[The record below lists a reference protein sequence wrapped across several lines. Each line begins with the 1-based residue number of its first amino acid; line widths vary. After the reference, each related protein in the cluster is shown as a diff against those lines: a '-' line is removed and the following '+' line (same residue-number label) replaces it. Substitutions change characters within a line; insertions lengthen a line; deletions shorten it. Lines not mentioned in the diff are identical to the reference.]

1 LKKIEKALAMK
12 ILWNIAMI
20 AVAVAF
26 LLALHRLA
34 LWMEDQGWIYYRRKS
49 GSGGSG
55 VGNALHELHS
65 FFEADV
71 RQAQEEIME
80 EKEQKSDI
88 GAPPFKEKP
97 EPKIK
102 MEE

>member
-1 LKKIEKALAMK
+1 MN
-12 ILWNIAMI
+12 ILLNIALI
-20 AVAVAF
+20 AAIVAF

-34 LWMEDQGWIYYRRKS
+34 LWMEDQGWIYYRRRS

-65 FFEADV
+65 LFEVDV

-80 EKEQKSDI
+80 EKEEKSDI

-97 EPKIK
+97 EPKI
-102 MEE
+102 EIDE